1 MELVNNAPIFL
12 ALFVNIFQ
20 KRNWFKK
27 YIGLQVSGR
36 HKVFELFLQRWA

>member
-1 MELVNNAPIFL
+1 MELVNDAPIFL

-20 KRNWFKK
+20 KRNCFKQ

-36 HKVFELFLQRWA
+36 HNVFELFLQRWA